1 MLTCFL
7 SCTGVQASIAT
18 PTSSS
23 SQFNQISTNLS
34 DEEFGKHILK
44 KIYPSAV
51 YNKEYQSWEDE
62 VFHIDYDL
70 KDIQTS
76 EGEKRYFALNYGTTR
91 YNQELYLYIFKK
103 SLDEWVLEN
112 QEYMNSENFDQQ
124 PLFKNKNIEFL
135 GKAAVVKLG
144 KDALGFQLDG
154 RDGGSGGEKGDIS
167 WVYSVDNKMKVVTGC
182 HNEEWRFEP
191 ISVECE
197 PKINSNLKPTE
208 AFYPIELN
216 YKLVKYKL
224 NDKAQSGAEEWDRK
238 SIGNKKGKV
247 VILFNPQNQT
257 YELPVGFEKISTNAE
272 QLWKYFNKITDSKQ
286 KQVNSNQSVDLTDF
300 VKCHVLSVVEC
311 ESKEDFLQNMTL
323 LEKQSVKQE
332 IVRRDEIAS
341 EGGADYH
348 SKDVTI
354 LLQNA
359 TAFGYPINAI
369 HIIRGY
375 EFGAT
380 KVEFADFQ
388 SFVQVSKLFPLPEH
402 KNKGKGYFLAIDDFD
417 ENGKPSPKVKTIY
430 DKEGKPLP
438 RLSVMGGGCYGG
450 LIFSPKALTISDEGG
465 C

>member
-1 MLTCFL
+1 MKKMLFISMLTCFL

-23 SQFNQISTNLS
+23 SQFNQISSNLS
-34 DEEFGKHILK
+34 NEEFGKYILK
-44 KIYPSAV
+44 KVYPRAV
-51 YNKEYQSWEDE
+51 YDKWSKSWEDDD
-62 VFHIDYDL
+62 FFIDYDL

-76 EGEKRYFALNYGTTR
+76 EGEKRYFALNYGTAG
-91 YNQELYLYIFKK
+91 YNEELYLYIFKK

-112 QEYMNSENFDQQ
+112 QEYVNSENFDQQ

-135 GKAAVVKLG
+135 GKASVVKLG

-286 KQVNSNQSVDLTDF
+286 KQVNSNQ
-300 VKCHVLSVVEC
+300 
-311 ESKEDFLQNMTL
+311 
-323 LEKQSVKQE
+323 
-332 IVRRDEIAS
+332 
-341 EGGADYH
+341 
-348 SKDVTI
+348 
-354 LLQNA
+354 
-359 TAFGYPINAI
+359 
-369 HIIRGY
+369 
-375 EFGAT
+375 
-380 KVEFADFQ
+380 
-388 SFVQVSKLFPLPEH
+388 
-402 KNKGKGYFLAIDDFD
+402 
-417 ENGKPSPKVKTIY
+417 
-430 DKEGKPLP
+430 
-438 RLSVMGGGCYGG
+438 
-450 LIFSPKALTISDEGG
+450 
-465 C
+465 